1 MEMFE
6 MLGLTPQNHLQ
17 KFLSLLQLTA
27 SSQFTT
33 LGEKQNGQDQVT
45 LLRKE
50 PQLKKNNIFILKK
63 VPFCKNRMGLFY

>member
-17 KFLSLLQLTA
+17 KFLNLLQLTA

-50 PQLKKNNIFILKK
+50 ASQLKKNKFSSLKK
-63 VPFCKNRMGLFY
+63 SPIL